1 MAPTSEDGIK
11 GEPARTIDEQG
22 ERDEEVEHGTLCGE
36 ALVGAISDEQSAQRN
51 RNKKQ
56 GQEAGIK
63 SKDPAD
69 GGQRGNESDHDS
81 QNIRHGQSDA
91 SQSFDG
97 VSRLL
102 MPDILPREDGLIPG
116 VNVKQRDASTNAQGC
131 GFDVCQGG
139 AL

>member
-1 MAPTSEDGIK
+1 MALTSEDGVQ

-56 GQEAGIK
+56 GQEACIE
-63 SKDPAD
+63 SKDPAN
-69 GGQRGNESDHDS
+69 GGQRGNESDCDG
-81 QNIRHGQSDA
+81 QDIRHGQSDA

-97 VSRLL
+97 VPRLL

-116 VNVKQRDASTNAQGC
+116 VNV
-131 GFDVCQGG
+131 
-139 AL
+139 